1 MEKEKS
7 NEENKKELHLLIDSS
22 TNNLVKSL
30 KNIVDA
36 LKFEPG
42 NVQSSGNVEINE
54 NMDLIANEINTLLN
68 MVNKMKLKEINNH
81 ENEKINENYN
91 KTKKIVSDS
100 LKKLIDI
107 NENVENQLCEMKK
120 NPFANALS
128 YISPKK

>member
-68 MVNKMKLKEINNH
+68 MVNKMKLKEINNQ

>member
-1 MEKEKS
+1 
-7 NEENKKELHLLIDSS
+7 
-22 TNNLVKSL
+22 
-30 KNIVDA
+30 
-36 LKFEPG
+36 
-42 NVQSSGNVEINE
+42 
-54 NMDLIANEINTLLN
+54 MDLIANEINTLLN

-107 NENVENQLCEMKK
+107 NENVESQLCEMKK

>member
-22 TNNLVKSL
+22 MNNLVKSL

-68 MVNKMKLKEINNH
+68 MVNKMKLKEINNQ